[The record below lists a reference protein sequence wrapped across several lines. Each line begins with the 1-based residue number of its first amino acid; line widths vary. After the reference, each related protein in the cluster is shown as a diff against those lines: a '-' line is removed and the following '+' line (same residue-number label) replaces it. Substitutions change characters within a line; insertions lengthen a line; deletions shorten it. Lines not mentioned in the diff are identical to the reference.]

1 MMRSMFSGV
10 SGLRTHQTKM
20 DVIAH
25 NISNVNT
32 VGFKASRVT
41 FNEVFSQTLRGG
53 SGANEATGRGGTNPM
68 QIGLGSNVSS
78 IDKNMTTGATQRT
91 DNALDLMIN
100 GDGFFVVGDSS
111 GTYFTRAGAF
121 EIGDG
126 GYITT
131 GNGMRVYGW
140 DTKTDANGTVGIQ
153 KDRAQPLRIA
163 GEKEYVS
170 PTTTK
175 NIEFAGNINTLA
187 IENSPDKKATMSVS
201 FYDSIGN
208 RYVMDADLTY
218 LGATAGNPTG
228 TPPTPGLSSWK
239 LSFREVE
246 YNDGT
251 GTAKGV
257 PMYPNGDRTADP
269 VYVDT
274 ATLLPIQVTFNDSGH
289 FYGSKVITAAATAPV
304 ALDATNDV
312 GNPLQNISITPKTTL
327 KPPAKFGT
335 AAGTISL
342 NFKSLTQFGNENTSI
357 KSSPVDGNAPGTLQG
372 LSVGSDGKI
381 TGRYSNGET
390 KLIGQIPIAIFKN
403 PAGMEKIGENLF
415 VPTANSGDFDG
426 VGQET
431 GNIMG
436 GVLEMSNVDLS
447 SEFTEMITTQ
457 RGFQANSRLIT
468 TSDDML
474 QELVNLKR

>member
-32 VGFKASRVT
+32 VGFKSSRVT
-41 FNEVFSQTLRGG
+41 FNEVFSQTLRSG
-53 SGANEATGRGGTNPM
+53 SGANETTGRGGTNPM
-68 QIGLGSNVSS
+68 QIGLGTNVSS

-100 GDGFFVVGDSS
+100 GDGFFIVGDNS

-140 DTKTDANGTVGIQ
+140 DTKTDADGTVGIQ
-153 KDRAQPLRIA
+153 KDRAQPIRIA

-175 NIEFAGNINTLA
+175 NIDFAGNINTLA
-187 IENSPDKKATMSVS
+187 ITQGPDPKRHTMSVA
-201 FYDSIGN
+201 FYDSLGN
-208 RYVMDADLTY
+208 RYVMDADLEY
-218 LGATAGNPTG
+218 LGATAATG
-228 TPPTPGLSSWK
+228 TEPGLSSWK
-239 LSFREVE
+239 LSFRQIEIP
-246 YNDGT
+246 NSSPAA
-251 GTAKGV
+251 TAIA
-257 PMYPNGDRTADP
+257 MYPNGDRSADP
-269 VYVDT
+269 VFID
-274 ATLLPIQVTFNDSGH
+274 AIAPLQITFNDSGK
-289 FYGSKVITAAATAPV
+289 FYGSVETTAAATAPIAV
-304 ALDATNDV
+304 TGDDIGNALQKIIVD
-312 GNPLQNISITPKTTL
+312 PLTTL
-327 KPPAKFGT
+327 APPATFGT
-335 AAGTISL
+335 AAGEISL
-342 NFKSLTQFGNENTSI
+342 DFKGLTQFGTENTSA
-357 KSSPVDGNAPGTLQG
+357 KSAMVDGNAPGTLQG

-403 PAGMEKIGENLF
+403 PAGMEKIGENLY

-431 GNIMG
+431 GDIMG